1 MPTLKITSLL
11 AGRERRSIG
20 RANEVARLVLR
31 GPRRFRDLIKCLWD
45 ENPIVR
51 MRAADAAEK
60 VSAKKP
66 RLLDRHKPQ
75 LLGLLAE
82 AEQIE
87 LRWHLAAMVPRLRL
101 TPAERQRAATT
112 LQRYLD
118 DRSSIVKTF
127 ALQGLSDLPQDE
139 PALRSKVKH
148 LLEDSVRSGT
158 PAMRARARKLL
169 IRAPEKRR

>member
-1 MPTLKITSLL
+1 MHPKIIAELL
-11 AGRERRSIG
+11 AGGDRRSIG
-20 RANEVARLVLR
+20 SANEVARLVR
-31 GPRRFRDLIKCLWD
+31 KAPRRFRELIKCLWN
-45 ENPIVR
+45 ENPVVR

-66 RLLDRHKPQ
+66 RLLYLHKCE

-87 LRWHLAAMVPRLRL
+87 LRWHLAAMIPRLRL
-101 TPAERQRAATT
+101 TPAERHRPAAA

-127 ALQGLSDLPQDE
+127 ALQGVGDLSQDDPVLRTKAKYLPE
-139 PALRSKVKH
+139 GALQ
-148 LLEDSVRSGT
+148 SGT

-169 IRAPEKRR
+169 KEFAP